1 MHYSFP
7 DNSYL
12 FKFSNRN
19 TRKMCGICSKLTIKT
34 PERYLVFVLL
44 ALNIF
49 HTFSKVSIADFKQ
62 VSVS

>member
-1 MHYSFP
+1 M
-7 DNSYL
+7 
-12 FKFSNRN
+12 
-19 TRKMCGICSKLTIKT
+19 LTIKT

>member
-1 MHYSFP
+1 MHYSIP
-7 DNSYL
+7 DKSYL

-34 PERYLVFVLL
+34 PERCLVFVLL

-49 HTFSKVSIADFKQ
+49 HTFSKFSVAVFKQ
-62 VSVS
+62 VNVS